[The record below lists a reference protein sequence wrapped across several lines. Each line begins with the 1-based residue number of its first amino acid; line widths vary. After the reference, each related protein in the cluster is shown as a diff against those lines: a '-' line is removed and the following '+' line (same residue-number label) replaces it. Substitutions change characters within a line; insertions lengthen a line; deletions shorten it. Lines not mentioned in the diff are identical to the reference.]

1 MTAAPWIATH
11 RRSSAISSEVVFG
24 EFTGRQA
31 PKEFCADAPDWI
43 AESEC
48 RMRAGATTVA
58 DRS

>member
-11 RRSSAISSEVVFG
+11 RRSPTTSPEVVFG

-31 PKEFCADAPDWI
+31 PKEFYADAPDWI

-48 RMRAGATTVA
+48 HLRTGARTVA